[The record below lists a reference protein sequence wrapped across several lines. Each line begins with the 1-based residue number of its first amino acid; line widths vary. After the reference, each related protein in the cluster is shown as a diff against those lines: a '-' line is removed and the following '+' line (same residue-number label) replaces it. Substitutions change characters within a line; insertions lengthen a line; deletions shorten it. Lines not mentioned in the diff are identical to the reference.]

1 MLDKNTLKENLSL
14 EEVFNYV
21 ESLGGEPKKINE
33 KTFISKTICHNP
45 IEEGQHKLYYYDNT
59 HLFHC
64 YTDCGDSFDIYDLTK
79 KVYKQKNKDYSLKQ
93 AIFYVADYF
102 GVLINEENAFLEEQK
117 ELSDWTVFNKNE
129 NLKKKIP
136 NQIVQFKHYK
146 KDILSNYP
154 QPHIKDWELEGISY
168 ETLKNNNIHFNP
180 IDSTILIPHYN
191 KDNQLIGIRQ
201 RTLVK
206 EDEIFGKYRPAY
218 LKGNLYN
225 HPLGFNLYNLNNS
238 KINIQKFQKAI
249 LFEGEKSCLKYNS
262 YFGKNNDISVAC
274 CGSSLLLYQV
284 FLLLEEGVKE
294 IIIGFDKQFK
304 ENGDPEFQK
313 WVKKLINFND
323 KYSSF
328 VKISFLFDKENNL
341 LDYKDS
347 PIDKGKEIFLQLY
360 KNRIYI

>member
-45 IEEGQHKLYYYDNT
+45 IGEGQHKLYYYDNT

-117 ELSDWTVFNKNE
+117 ELSDWAVFNKNE

-136 NQIVQFKHYK
+136 NQIVQFKYYK

-249 LFEGEKSCLKYNS
+249 LFEGK
-262 YFGKNNDISVAC
+262 
-274 CGSSLLLYQV
+274 
-284 FLLLEEGVKE
+284 
-294 IIIGFDKQFK
+294 
-304 ENGDPEFQK
+304 
-313 WVKKLINFND
+313 
-323 KYSSF
+323 
-328 VKISFLFDKENNL
+328 
-341 LDYKDS
+341 
-347 PIDKGKEIFLQLY
+347 
-360 KNRIYI
+360 R